1 MHLLHIFD
9 TQAWLVNRQMGAYI
23 RLTFVQRT
31 RDSRAKHWRRTRRRF
46 EMTTITMSRETVRN
60 PGMKPGLMGY
70 VKAYLARSHA
80 ERQLRQLDDRLL
92 ADIGLKRTD
101 ISKSVW
107 GQ

>member
-1 MHLLHIFD
+1 
-9 TQAWLVNRQMGAYI
+9 
-23 RLTFVQRT
+23 
-31 RDSRAKHWRRTRRRF
+31 
-46 EMTTITMSRETVRN
+46 MTTITMSRETVRN